1 MKRLAFVLP
10 RFGVGFMG
18 GAESL
23 CGELAQELAKS
34 GYEVEILTTCAR
46 DNRTWDNELPSGLD
60 RVFDIAVRRFPVST
74 RDLETWVPLQIA
86 LSQGR
91 QLSLEEQ
98 FSWMQHS
105 VISHE
110 LFSWISKYGQEYD
123 ALIFAPY
130 LFGTTFWGSQIHPDR
145 SILLPCLH
153 DEAYA
158 YVDIIAEMF
167 RSVRG
172 CIFNA
177 AAEQRLCRR
186 LYGDIRGGVV
196 GMGFEPEPSQL
207 PEARL
212 HDRPYVLYV
221 GRKETGKNVHLL
233 VDLFRW
239 YLASDPSSELDL
251 LIVGGGDFGDLHRN
265 TCGRVVDMP
274 RVSEV
279 DKQRLMRDAVALV
292 QPSVN
297 ESFSIVLMEAWRVGT
312 PVIVNGN
319 CAVTREHVEV
329 SGGGLYFEN
338 EMDFFGVVDRL
349 ANDSVL
355 NRALAVKGWN
365 YVQSE
370 YRWKAV
376 VSRFESI
383 LSRLLSQSLSEPP
396 APSSQVSYPCS
407 TESPNG

>member
-1 MKRLAFVLP
+1 MKKLAFVLP
-10 RFGVGFMG
+10 RFGAGFMG

-23 CGELAQELAKS
+23 CGELARELIRA
-34 GYEVEILTTCAR
+34 GYCVEIFTTCAR
-46 DNRTWDNELPSGLD
+46 DNRTWENELPGGVD
-60 RVFDIAVRRFPVST
+60 TVFDIPVRRFAVSD

-91 QLSLEEQ
+91 QLSVDEQ

-105 VISHE
+105 VVSHE
-110 LFSWISKYGQEYD
+110 LFGWIFKYGKQYD

-130 LFGTTFWGSQIHPDR
+130 LFGTTFWGSQIYPDR

-167 RSVRG
+167 RTVRG
-172 CIFNA
+172 CLFNA
-177 AAEQRLCRR
+177 TAEQRLCRR

-196 GMGFEPEPSQL
+196 GMGFDLEIPRL
-207 PEARL
+207 PNSRI
-212 HDRPYVLYV
+212 HDRPYLLYV

-239 YLASDPSSELDL
+239 YLAAEPSSELDL
-251 LIVGGGDFGDLHRN
+251 LIVGGGDFSDLHRE
-265 TCGRVVDMP
+265 TCARVIDMP

-312 PVIVNGN
+312 PVIVNGH

-329 SGGGLYFEN
+329 SGGGLYFED
-338 EMDFFGVVDRL
+338 EKDFFGVVQRL
-349 ANDSVL
+349 VHDSDL
-355 NRALAVKGWN
+355 NSELASEGWK
-365 YVQSE
+365 YVQRD
-370 YRWKAV
+370 YRWEV
-376 VSRFESI
+376 VVDRFEST
-383 LSRLLSQSLSEPP
+383 LSQLLP
-396 APSSQVSYPCS
+396 ASSHVSQHIQ
-407 TESPNG
+407 E